1 MASISSIASSGLRA
15 AQLQL
20 DTSAH
25 NVANLNTE
33 GFRRQTV
40 EQEAVPDQGGVEARA
55 GRAAAAGAS
64 LEEDA
69 VSQMSATY
77 AFSAN
82 LQMVKTE
89 DRMLGSL
96 LDTKA

>member
-1 MASISSIASSGLRA
+1 MASVSSIASSGLRA

-40 EQEAVPDQGGVEARA
+40 AQETQPDQGGVSSRV
-55 GRAAAAGAS
+55 GRAAQEGSS

-69 VSQMSATY
+69 VGQMSATY
-77 AFSAN
+77 SFAAN

>member
-1 MASISSIASSGLRA
+1 MSSISSIASSGLRA

-25 NVANLNTE
+25 NVANMNTE

-40 EQEAVPDQGGVEARA
+40 EQSAVPDQGGVEARV
-55 GRAAAAGAS
+55 GRAAREGAS
-64 LEEDA
+64 PEADA
-69 VSQMSATY
+69 VDQMSATY

-82 LQMVKTE
+82 LQTLKTE

-96 LDTKA
+96 LDTRA